1 MDYAPNWQ
9 CFGLLI
15 CFFLVLYGAQVY
27 GWILLYRLWRRN
39 FHRKPLSSMRQ
50 RVMLF
55 GWMLL
60 VVFLVFYALWS
71 VRIFIPF

>member
-1 MDYAPNWQ
+1 
-9 CFGLLI
+9 
-15 CFFLVLYGAQVY
+15 
-27 GWILLYRLWRRN
+27 
-39 FHRKPLSSMRQ
+39 MRQ